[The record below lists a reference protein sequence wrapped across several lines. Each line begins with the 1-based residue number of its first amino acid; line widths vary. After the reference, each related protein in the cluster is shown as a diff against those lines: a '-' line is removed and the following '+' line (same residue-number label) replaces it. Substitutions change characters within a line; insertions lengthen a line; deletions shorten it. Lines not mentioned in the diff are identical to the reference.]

1 MLRSARPLLQEEPCV
16 TAHGEDHLAEGHRDV
31 GAAEASA
38 ALERVCT
45 SQAFR
50 SAPQLTAFLRFIVQ
64 RTLEGRQ
71 HEIKGYTIAVE
82 ALGRRPDF
90 DPIADPIVR
99 VEAGRLRRA
108 MESYYQGEGASDA
121 VRFVVER
128 GSYVPRIERREA
140 DAADHGPAPAEMPA
154 PQASS
159 VPAPPL
165 PRPLDG
171 RAGLKGRRR
180 YVYGAVAASLLM
192 LAIGVLA
199 VVTSWR
205 AAPSAAFAD
214 DGAITS
220 AGRWLPVVRIET
232 QPVRGDAGKL
242 AVQRYGDSLADALS
256 RFDEFV
262 ILEPD
267 AAGLARAAASHLAY
281 KLEFSGDMSD
291 AGKLNGIIRLIH
303 SPSGRIVWSSA
314 IEQADSGPGEKGDP
328 RESARRIAVRLA
340 QPYGVIHAHLRTLNL
355 AASPMSC
362 LVRVY
367 DYWTDPFEKAHA
379 EARDCLERLV
389 RSEPLFHPAHALL
402 AMVHL
407 DEFRIGYNPREGS
420 ALDRARVAA
429 QRAISLAPESARS
442 LQALMAVQTVSGDLE
457 TAVKTGFEAVRRN
470 PFDTDILADVGAR
483 LTQAGRA
490 REGRPLLLRAAE
502 LNVARP
508 AWHDFYLFLSAREVG
523 DAQGARAAL
532 ASLISVDA
540 PLALLARAVAA
551 SDAGN
556 RGDSMAA
563 IRRLAQ
569 ISPIFQRDAGQFLD
583 RAVFAPEVRS
593 MLLGALRKG
602 GLDEVK
608 G

>member
-1 MLRSARPLLQEEPCV
+1 M
-16 TAHGEDHLAEGHRDV
+16 TAHGEDDLTESHRGI
-31 GAAEASA
+31 GAAETSA
-38 ALERVCT
+38 ALERICA
-45 SQAFR
+45 SHAFR

-82 ALGRRPDF
+82 ALGRHPDF

-108 MESYYQGEGASDA
+108 IEGYSQGEGASDP
-121 VRFVVER
+121 VRFVIER
-128 GSYVPRIERREA
+128 GSYVPRFERREA
-140 DAADHGPAPAEMPA
+140 GAADHGPVQGEAAQPSAAQVPSAAPVPAARLPA
-154 PQASS
+154 PDGALAS
-159 VPAPPL
+159 A
-165 PRPLDG
+165 R
-171 RAGLKGRRR
+171 RRR
-180 YVYGAVAASLLM
+180 YVYGAVAASLLA
-192 LAIGVLA
+192 LAIGVPAL
-199 VVTSWR
+199 VTSWR
-205 AAPSAAFAD
+205 PTPSSAFAD
-214 DGAITS
+214 DGAQTS

-232 QPVRGDAGKL
+232 QPARGEAGKL

-281 KLEFSGDMSD
+281 KLEFSGDVSE
-291 AGKLNGIIRLIH
+291 AGKLNGGIRLIH
-303 SPSGRIVWSSA
+303 SPSGRIVWSSS
-314 IEQADSGPGEKGDP
+314 IEQSVSGPAEASDP
-328 RESARRIAVRLA
+328 RESARRVAVRLA

-379 EARDCLERLV
+379 EVRDCLEALV
-389 RSEPLFHPAHALL
+389 KNEPLFHPAHALL
-402 AMVHL
+402 AMMHL

-420 ALDRARVAA
+420 ALDRARIAA

-508 AWHDFYLFLSAREVG
+508 AWHDFYLYLSAREVG
-523 DAQGARAAL
+523 DVQGARAAL
-532 ASLISVDA
+532 APLVSVDA

-556 RGDSMAA
+556 REESMAA
-563 IRRLAQ
+563 IRRLAR